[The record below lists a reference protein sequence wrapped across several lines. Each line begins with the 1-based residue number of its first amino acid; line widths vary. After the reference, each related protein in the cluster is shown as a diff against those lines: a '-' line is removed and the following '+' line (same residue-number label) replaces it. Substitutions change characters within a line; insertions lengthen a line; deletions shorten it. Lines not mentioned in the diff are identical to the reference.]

1 MNLNPLTYVL
11 SPCPAFARESSV
23 FRQWYQQEAH
33 VAQPDAPV
41 FYLHQPKRVDRD
53 KKSSTYR
60 MDIEVLPH
68 AAGSTMQQQFCQ
80 EARYWDYPEKTELL
94 PKRGHILQKSPD
106 APQGNRWQYIY
117 RDPGFY
123 AFLLYFAYLPEHATV
138 FMDSPATHLA
148 LHEQEG
154 LAHLLAE
161 QIRDNTIANV
171 RIGLGADAYEM
182 LWKTYTYMCRHALGT
197 TPDFADDRTD
207 MALPAE
213 KVGFFIS
220 SDKGCETATDIPIAR
235 LVDANAR
242 GEKYIAIPTAA
253 IKRSSLDTLYHETLL
268 LDLDT
273 SDMPMTHI
281 PGACEKPVGMSLETF
296 KAFLGVR
303 E

>member
-1 MNLNPLTYVL
+1 MNLKPLTYLV

-23 FRQWYQQEAH
+23 FRQWYQQEAR

-41 FYLHQPKRVDRD
+41 FYLHQPKQVDRD
-53 KKSSTYR
+53 TYC

-68 AAGSTMQQQFCQ
+68 AAGSTMQQQFSHD
-80 EARYWDYPEKTELL
+80 ARYWDYPEKTELL

-123 AFLLYFAYLPEHATV
+123 AFLLYFAYLPKHATI
-138 FMDSPATHLA
+138 FMDSPATHLT
-148 LHEQEG
+148 LHEQDG

-171 RIGLGADAYEM
+171 RIGQGADAHEM
-182 LWKTYTYMCRHALGT
+182 LWKTYIYMCRHALGA
-197 TPDFADDRTD
+197 TPDFADDRTN
-207 MALPAE
+207 MSLPAE
-213 KVGFFIS
+213 KVSFFVS
-220 SDKGCETATDIPIAR
+220 GDKGCEKATDIAIAR
-235 LVDANAR
+235 FVDAKAR
-242 GEKYIAIPTAA
+242 GEKYITIPGV
-253 IKRSSLDTLYHETLL
+253 IHERLL
-268 LDLDT
+268 LDLGT
-273 SDMPMTHI
+273 FDMPVTHV
-281 PGACEKPVGMSLETF
+281 PGACEKPVGMSLDAF